1 LKSIHSLKSELGA
14 SLRRR
19 VLLEDPTWSCST
31 SAARSAAHGLIQYP
45 AMMVPAMQRDI
56 LSVLFDVAPESRIVM
71 DPFVGSGTALTETIA
86 AGRSFVGLDINPL
99 AVLIAGVK
107 ATPHLADEFAEAAN
121 DVLAWVRADRRTD
134 YEVNFPNQAKW
145 FLKSNS
151 IQLSRIRR
159 AVLKLRKRSDR
170 RFMWVAMAETIRR
183 CSNSRTSTYKLH
195 VRTDDEIALI
205 SGEASDVFSE
215 VLERN
220 VKLMKAER
228 DRLVAAGHLTKGAL
242 RHTATISLAS
252 VCAAA
257 VDLPAETVD
266 IVLTSP
272 PYGDNKTTVPY
283 GQFSYLALRWIALE
297 DIDDG
302 VNERLLETTHSLDTA
317 SVGGSL
323 KIAKDVV
330 ADLSDRSA
338 SYARMQIRLAKIDK
352 DAANRWTAYCRD
364 LSIALD
370 NIMKPVRPGGH
381 LVWIIGQ
388 RRIRSVAAPLGDVLT
403 ELHAHA
409 GAALINRTE
418 RNIPVKRMPTHNA
431 IGSLMHTEQVCFYQR
446 APRQAARGG

>member
-1 LKSIHSLKSELGA
+1 
-14 SLRRR
+14 
-19 VLLEDPTWSCST
+19 VLDADPTWSCSAN
-31 SAARSAAHGLIQYP
+31 AARSAAHGLIQYP
-45 AMMVPAMQRDI
+45 AMMVPSMQRDI

-86 AGRSFVGLDINPL
+86 AGRSFIGLDINPL

-107 ATPHLADEFAEAAN
+107 ATPHLADEFSAAAK
-121 DVLAWVRADRRTD
+121 DVLAWIRGDRRTD
-134 YEVNFPNQAKW
+134 YAVNFPNQAKW

-151 IQLSRIRR
+151 IALSRIRR
-159 AVLKLRKRSDR
+159 AVLKLKMRTDR

-195 VRTDDEIALI
+195 VRTEDDIARI
-205 SGEASDVFSE
+205 GGEASNVFVE

-220 VKLMKAER
+220 VKLMTAER
-228 DRLVAAGHLTKGAL
+228 DRLEAAGHLANGAL
-242 RHTATISLAS
+242 RHTAKVSLAS
-252 VCAAA
+252 MCAAC
-257 VDLPAETVD
+257 AEPPKETID

-302 VNERLLETTHSLDTA
+302 VNAALLDTTHSLDTA

-323 KIAKDVV
+323 KIGKDVV
-330 ADLSDRSA
+330 ADLSARSA
-338 SYARMQIRLAKIDK
+338 SYCRMQRRLAKIDG

-364 LSIALD
+364 LSVALD
-370 NIMKPVRPGGH
+370 NIMGRVRPGGH

-388 RRIRSVAAPLGDVLT
+388 RRIRSIAAPLGDVLT
-403 ELHAHA
+403 ELHADA
-409 GAALINRTE
+409 GATLINRTQ

-431 IGSLMHTEQVCFYQR
+431 IGSLMHTEQVCFYQKD
-446 APRQAARGG
+446 ARRSAEAG

>member
-1 LKSIHSLKSELGA
+1 MKLDHPLKIKLEA
-14 SLRRR
+14 SLQRR
-19 VLLEDPTWSCST
+19 VLDADPSWSCSANAT
-31 SAARSAAHGLIQYP
+31 RSAAHGLIQYP
-45 AMMVPAMQRDI
+45 AMMVPSMQRDI

-71 DPFVGSGTALTETIA
+71 DPFVGSGTALTETLA

-107 ATPHLADEFAEAAN
+107 ATPHLADEFAEAAE
-121 DVLAWVRADRRTD
+121 DVLKRIRTDRRTD
-134 YEVNFPNQAKW
+134 YEVTFPNQAKW

-151 IQLSRIRR
+151 IALSRIRR
-159 AVLKLRKRSDR
+159 AVLRLKRRSDR

-195 VRTDDEIALI
+195 VRAKDDIARI
-205 SGEASDVFSE
+205 SGEASRVFVD

-220 VKLMKAER
+220 VKLMRAER
-228 DRLVAAGHLTKGAL
+228 DRLVASGHLVNGVL
-242 RHTATISLAS
+242 RNTAKISLAS
-252 VCAAA
+252 MCVAS
-257 VDLPAETVD
+257 VEPLKEIVD

-302 VNERLLETTHSLDTA
+302 VNTTLLDTTHSLDTA

-323 KIAKDVV
+323 KIGKSDV
-330 ADLSDRSA
+330 ADLSTRSA
-338 SYARMQIRLAKIDK
+338 SFARMHRRLVKIDD

-364 LSIALD
+364 LAIALD
-370 NIMKPVRPGGH
+370 NIMSPVKLGGH

-388 RRIRSVAAPLGDVLT
+388 RRIRSIAAPLGDVLT
-403 ELHAHA
+403 ELHAHV
-409 GAALINRTE
+409 GATLINRTE
-418 RNIPVKRMPTHNA
+418 RKIPVKRMPTHNA
-431 IGSLMHTEQVCFYQR
+431 IGSLMHTEQVCFYQKD
-446 APRQAARGG
+446 AH